1 VRRAPQGDRVR
12 KSIHQEGR
20 VNYCGGAGIIGPGC
34 VCCGGGDA
42 AAAGCAARAGRD
54 AGRRG
59 GTGAGSPAMEAA
71 LGAAGAGA
79 AGAFVLTAGG
89 GAAAPA
95 ADSEP
100 MILTGG
106 IDDEDGNSYF
116 DETGTPVG
124 PPGTVAGSAREKSA
138 TGPSRMAAQLGAYLA
153 TSALN
158 GFSCRFARTRFGSCK
173 RPRSSH

>member
-1 VRRAPQGDRVR
+1 VRRAPQGDRAR
-12 KSIHQEGR
+12 KSIQQKAR
-20 VNYCGGAGIIGPGC
+20 VNYCGGAGTIGAGC
-34 VCCGGGDA
+34 VCCDDGDA
-42 AAAGCAARAGRD
+42 AAAGCEVRRG

-59 GTGAGSPAMEAA
+59 GTGGSPAMEAA
-71 LGAAGAGA
+71 LGAGCAAA
-79 AGAFVLTAGG
+79 AGALALAAAG

-95 ADSEP
+95 ADSEL

-116 DETGTPVG
+116 EETGTPVG

-138 TGPSRMAAQLGAYLA
+138 TGPSRMVAQLGAYLA